1 MNTFQK
7 MDSLIKQ
14 IFSAGCQTGHKQ
26 YKALFLGGKMSMIP
40 LHVMHLLSAKQYFFY
55 FHKELMFS
63 VRFFFGLQ

>member
-40 LHVMHLLSAKQYFFY
+40 LHVMHLLSAKQ
-55 FHKELMFS
+55 
-63 VRFFFGLQ
+63 

>member
-1 MNTFQK
+1 MPLRLVAFLLQGIFTSAINEYQK

-40 LHVMHLLSAKQYFFY
+40 LHVMHLLSAKQ
-55 FHKELMFS
+55 
-63 VRFFFGLQ
+63 